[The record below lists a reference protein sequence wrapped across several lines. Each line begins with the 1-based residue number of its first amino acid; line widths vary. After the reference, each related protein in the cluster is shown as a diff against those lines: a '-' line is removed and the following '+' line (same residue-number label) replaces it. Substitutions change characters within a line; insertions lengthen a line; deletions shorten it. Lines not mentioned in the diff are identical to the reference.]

1 MEQARQSLM
10 NTLNAVLQ
18 QLIKNKNENVEMQ
31 MNTGDSKA
39 DYHRDKL
46 AEQAAKLS
54 GKAFWVVCANGAES
68 MFYDAS
74 TRLLWNAQPDLRR
87 WSGAQEAAVG
97 IAKKKI
103 GNIGSWRVP
112 TEQELLEFHN
122 APACPGKAA
131 PFDFFL
137 HRSPWLNVKGTV
149 AVGTVAG
156 DGVAEGNARL
166 IEVNDLVGEASYP
179 EFIEQCVQRGWSL
192 FDAGDARAIDLLAP
206 LRAAVPLRLQ
216 WRDID
221 YRGMRLPMLEDTQF
235 DDAAKGM
242 WEAWGMDADTL
253 RAEAVRARNP
263 AEDVRDWDVAI
274 DFGTSSTVVAIN
286 EHGKRKLLRVGVG
299 NFLDQEEASNYENPT
314 MLEFLDWTGLMRV
327 WQNCA
332 YRPDVDWE
340 HVRCS
345 HAALQDFLSS
355 DKSHQ
360 MIGSLLMHIK
370 QWVLDAEAGKRVF
383 ITDGRQVE
391 RELLAPSVRNPVRGM
406 PLELYAGD
414 DFDPV
419 ELYAWFIGMNIN
431 WRGRGLFLR
440 YCMTFPVDY
449 PQLVK
454 DKILASFRRGLQRS
468 LPSTLLTAPEF
479 QNFRVD
485 EVASEPAAYAAA
497 ALPSLGILPTRE
509 GVAYSVF
516 DFGGGSSDFDF
527 GHYRLPAEHEDPDLE
542 QILERHGAAGDRYL
556 GGENLLAN
564 LAYRVFQ
571 DNLAAC
577 LELGAVFTRP
587 LDADAFPGHE
597 RIVEQGRYA
606 RTNTLVLMSILRPL
620 WETGRME
627 TQSPT
632 IPLFDRSGK
641 RSALQLKIAKSALLD
656 YLEQRIGQGVLAF
669 CVAMQKAYQDAVPDH
684 VHVLLAGNSSL
695 CRQISGYF
703 GLDDEDAGKSLH
715 AKMQAYMA
723 QVFGEKVPGLTVHPA
738 LASNPKDLFQPTA
751 KTGVALGLLRLCD
764 GGVAA
769 VVDHSRGEAPFAY
782 YVGRIR
788 QDKFQPVL
796 MQGHAY
802 GEWVELGRPRAGVFK
817 LSYSQSPLAY
827 TGEMAEGAHGLLQM
841 RLEFAGIA
849 DGQRVFAR
857 AIEPAVIDIC
867 TAAGLSDIDA
877 ALEARRI
884 VLKQ

>member
-1 MEQARQSLM
+1 MQPSHQSLIYILDAVRQLREKNTIENIKMHM
-10 NTLNAVLQ
+10 NTS
-18 QLIKNKNENVEMQ
+18 
-31 MNTGDSKA
+31 DSKA
-39 DYHRDKL
+39 DYHREKL
-46 AEQAAKLS
+46 AELVTKLS
-54 GKAFWVVCANGAES
+54 ERAFWVVCANGAES
-68 MFYDAS
+68 MFYDAG
-74 TRLLWNAQPDLRR
+74 THLLWNAQPDVRR
-87 WSGAQEAAVG
+87 WGGAQEATAG

-103 GNIGSWRVP
+103 GSIGSWRVP

-137 HRSPWLNVKGTV
+137 HRCPWLSVKGKL
-149 AVGTVAG
+149 AVGMIAD
-156 DGVAEGNARL
+156 DGAVEGSARL

-192 FDAGDARAIDLLAP
+192 FDLRDTRATDLLAP
-206 LRAAVPLRLQ
+206 LRATVPLRIQ
-216 WRDID
+216 WRNID
-221 YRGMRLPMLEDTQF
+221 FRGMRLPMLEDTQF

-242 WEAWGMDADTL
+242 WEAWGMDADAL
-253 RAEAVRARNP
+253 RVEAVRARNP

-314 MLEFLDWTGLMRV
+314 MLEFLDWTGLMRA
-327 WQNCA
+327 WQSCA

-355 DKSHQ
+355 DKSHE

-370 QWVLDAEAGKRVF
+370 QWVLDAESGKRVF

-391 RELLAPSVRNPVRGM
+391 RELLAPTVRNPVRGM
-406 PLELYAGD
+406 PLELHASD

-431 WRGRGLFLR
+431 WRGQGLFLR

-449 PQLVK
+449 PQVVK

-468 LPSTLLTAPEF
+468 LPSTLLSAPEF

-516 DFGGGSSDFDF
+516 DFGGGTSDFDF
-527 GHYRLPAEHEDPDLE
+527 GCYRLPTEQEDPDLE

-577 LELGAVFTRP
+577 LKLGAVFTRP
-587 LDADAFPGHE
+587 PDADAFPGHE

-606 RTNTLVLMSILRPL
+606 LTNTLVLMSILRPL

-627 TQSPT
+627 MQSPAV
-632 IPLFDRSGK
+632 PLFDRSGK
-641 RSALQLKIAKSALLD
+641 RSALHLKIAKSALLD

-669 CVAMQKAYQDAVPDH
+669 CVAMQKAYPDAVPDH

-695 CRQISGYF
+695 CSQIAGYF
-703 GLDDEDAGKSLH
+703 GLDDEEAGKMLH
-715 AKMQAYMA
+715 EKMQAHMKQA
-723 QVFGEKVPGLTVHPA
+723 FGEKVPSLTVHPA

-769 VVDHSRGEAPFAY
+769 VVEH
-782 YVGRIR
+782 YVARRRLPITWDVSGKTNFSQCSCR
-788 QDKFQPVL
+788 DMP
-796 MQGHAY
+796 MENGWNWDGHAQ
-802 GEWVELGRPRAGVFK
+802 VCLN
-817 LSYSQSPLAY
+817 
-827 TGEMAEGAHGLLQM
+827 
-841 RLEFAGIA
+841 
-849 DGQRVFAR
+849 
-857 AIEPAVIDIC
+857 
-867 TAAGLSDIDA
+867 
-877 ALEARRI
+877 
-884 VLKQ
+884 